1 MITLYFGN
9 PGCGKTTLACKL
21 ARKARKRYDH
31 VYTAF
36 DSRIS
41 GVASCSLVGLGDW
54 RFPRNSLILCDEAGI
69 DFNSRAYQA
78 MSQKQIKY
86 FKKHRHV
93 RNDWVVMSQSW
104 DDYDVTL
111 RRLTVDMWYLYRIGP
126 WTLSRRVYKRIA
138 TNKETG
144 EFIDC
149 YKMASMLWLLFWPF
163 QLGWPFQP
171 KFKLTF
177 RPFYYRYFDSFEF
190 DSSIPERHFKIYE
203 KETFL
208 CPKISKVL
216 ANAAVGF
223 VLFIQ
228 NLLQKIGFKF

>member
-69 DFNSRAYQA
+69 DFNSRAYQS

-111 RRLTVDMWYLYRIGP
+111 RRLTVEMWYLYRIGP

-138 TNKETG
+138 TSKETG

-149 YKMASMLWLLFWPF
+149 YKMSSMLWLLFWPL

-190 DSSIPERHFKIYE
+190 DSSIPEKHFKIYE
-203 KETFL
+203 KETSL
-208 CPKISKVL
+208 CPKITKAL
-216 ANAAVGF
+216 ANAVAGF